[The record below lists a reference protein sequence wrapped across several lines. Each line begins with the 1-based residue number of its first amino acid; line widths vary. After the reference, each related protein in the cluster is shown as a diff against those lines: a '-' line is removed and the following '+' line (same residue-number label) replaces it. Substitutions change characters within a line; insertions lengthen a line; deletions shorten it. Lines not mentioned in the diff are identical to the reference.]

1 MVEIIENFDALLEH
15 GKYCREILFKVN
27 QTPEGIR
34 LRIRVGR
41 FGFDKI
47 LSEKEANEKVKYL
60 KSIGAIEV
68 KESIPDNWFFVG

>member
-1 MVEIIENFDALLEH
+1 MVEIIDDFNALIEH

-27 QTPEGIR
+27 QTPDGVR

-41 FGFDKI
+41 FGYDKT
-47 LSEKEANEKVKYL
+47 LSQKEAEEKVKYL
-60 KSIGAIEV
+60 RLIGAIEV

>member
-1 MVEIIENFDALLEH
+1 MVEVIDDFNALIEH

-27 QTPEGIR
+27 NTPDGVR

-41 FGFDKI
+41 FGYDKI
-47 LSEKEANEKVKYL
+47 LSQREAEEKVKYL
-60 KSIGAIEV
+60 RSIGAIEV

>member
-1 MVEIIENFDALLEH
+1 MVEIIENFDALMEH
-15 GKYCREILFKVN
+15 ARYCREILYKVN
-27 QTPEGIR
+27 ITPDGVR

-41 FGFDKI
+41 FGYDKT
-47 LSEKEANEKVKYL
+47 LSQKEAEEKVRYL

>member
-1 MVEIIENFDALLEH
+1 MVEIIEDFNALIEH

-27 QTPEGIR
+27 QTPEGVR
-34 LRIRVGR
+34 LRVRVGR
-41 FGFDKI
+41 FGYDKT
-47 LSEKEANEKVKYL
+47 LSQKEAEEKVKYL

>member
-1 MVEIIENFDALLEH
+1 MVEVVEDFNALIEH

-41 FGFDKI
+41 FGYDKI
-47 LSEKEANEKVKYL
+47 LNEKEANEKVKYL
-60 KSIGAIEV
+60 RSIGAIEV

>member
-1 MVEIIENFDALLEH
+1 MVEIIENFDALMEH
-15 GKYCREILFKVN
+15 ARYCREILFKVN

-41 FGFDKI
+41 FGYDKI
-47 LSEKEANEKVKYL
+47 LNEKEANEKIKYL

-68 KESIPDNWFFVG
+68 TESIPDAIFFVG

>member
-1 MVEIIENFDALLEH
+1 MVEIIEDFNALIEH

-41 FGFDKI
+41 FGYDKT
-47 LSEKEANEKVKYL
+47 LTQREAEEKVKRL
-60 KSIGAIEV
+60 KNIGAIEV